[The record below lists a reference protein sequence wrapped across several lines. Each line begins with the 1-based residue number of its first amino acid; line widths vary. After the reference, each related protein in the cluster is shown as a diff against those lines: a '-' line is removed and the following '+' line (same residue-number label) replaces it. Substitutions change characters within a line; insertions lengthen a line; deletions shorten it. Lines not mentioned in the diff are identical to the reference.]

1 VKHDGSSV
9 TDVVA
14 PTILV
19 VDGDMILCSALADAL
34 GHLGLRPAVAHSA
47 DAAIRQ
53 ALEQRPAYAV
63 VELRLPDQ
71 SGLKLLPRLLEIHPA
86 MRVVMLTGHG
96 SIATAVAAI
105 KLGAVHYLT
114 KPAAADDLLAALS
127 RDVRGDD
134 VPVSDRPMST
144 RRLEWEHINRVLLDH
159 RGNISATARALL
171 LHRRTLQRKLARQVV
186 SS

>member
-1 VKHDGSSV
+1 MKHDGGPV
-9 TDVVA
+9 TDVGA
-14 PTILV
+14 PFILV
-19 VDGDMILCSALADAL
+19 VDGDRILCNTLSLAL
-34 GHLGLRPAVAHSA
+34 GRLGLRPAVAHSA
-47 DAAIRQ
+47 DAAVRQ
-53 ALEQRPAYAV
+53 ALEQRPAYAI

-86 MRVVMLTGHG
+86 MRVAMLTGHG

-114 KPAAADDLLAALS
+114 KPMAADDLLAALS
-127 RDVRGDD
+127 QDFCGDD

-171 LHRRTLQRKLARQVV
+171 LHRRTLQRKLARHVV

>member
-1 VKHDGSSV
+1 MKHDGNSV
-9 TDVVA
+9 TDAVA
-14 PTILV
+14 PSILV
-19 VDGDMILCSALADAL
+19 VDGDRILCNALAEAL
-34 GHLGLRPAVAHSA
+34 GHLGVRPAVAHSA
-47 DAAIRQ
+47 DAAVRQ
-53 ALEQRPAYAV
+53 ARAQRLAYAI

-71 SGLKLLPRLLEIHPA
+71 SGLKLLRRLLEIHPA

-114 KPAAADDLLAALS
+114 KPTAAHHLLAALS
-127 RDVRGDD
+127 QDVCGDD

-171 LHRRTLQRKLARQVV
+171 LHRRTLQRKLARHVV